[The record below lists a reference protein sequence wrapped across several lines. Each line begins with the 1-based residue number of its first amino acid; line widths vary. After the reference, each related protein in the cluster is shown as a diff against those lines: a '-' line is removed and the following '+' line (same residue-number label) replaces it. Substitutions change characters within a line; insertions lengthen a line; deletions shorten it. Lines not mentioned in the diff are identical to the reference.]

1 MLLTLGL
8 LASCKPAGNPDDTS
22 SGSGSQSDTTE
33 SMVPS
38 AKTISIDI
46 SKYTLIRPENTT
58 SELKTACSKAYAS
71 IQESTNAQFA
81 DFKDDWLN
89 TRKDEK
95 PGEFEILV
103 GNTNRDETKK
113 VYKALEGA
121 TFAISFVNNKLVIV
135 GANDSL
141 TIKGLEYFVSF
152 YASKTAGD
160 GKISL
165 AAKDDGMVYLSQP
178 ASMISIAKDGVINFK
193 VVFSEDLDS
202 KYSSNPEDNDRTD
215 IEVEWAKNIRQT
227 IMTLTNIDDCD
238 LANDWIPRGQTEDTE
253 AFEILVGATNRTAT
267 ADVMKDLG
275 YNEYAVR
282 CIGNKV
288 VVTGWDLTSTERA
301 VKEFIS
307 LLNKSVASVPGQS
320 YKNISFLGDTE
331 LHGTVGNFFVD
342 IPTYEGGSV
351 AGTYDCNNDNYMIY
365 ISGTKNS
372 EFASYC
378 SKLENAGFKLYDENT
393 IGKNSFKTYTSGSRM
408 VHTYFYE
415 TTGEV
420 RIITSPVEQLPD
432 KTVKEYKKIAEPSIS
447 QMTLNYA
454 AGNFGMN
461 YVITLED
468 GSFILYDGGG
478 SSGNSDH
485 DRLYELLASLN
496 KAEDG
501 KIHIAAWII
510 THDHWDHTSVFGSFA
525 NKYADKAELGLMILN
540 RPTASTVYNSINPN
554 HYVENNLVKDVAKL
568 NGTIVKCHTGM
579 KYYFAG
585 ATLEV
590 LYTHEDLYPSRLRIF
605 NNSSTVTRLKIGDKT
620 ATFLGDIQTAA
631 SKVITSVYELGDLKS
646 DIVQVAHHG
655 YDGATQKVYLY
666 LSPEVLFWPT
676 DTDSFNKQTSGTN
689 LNGYRNVDYYLATKM
704 GVKKII
710 VAGKGTETLPI
721 NYTLN

>member
-1 MLLTLGL
+1 M
-8 LASCKPAGNPDDTS
+8 
-22 SGSGSQSDTTE
+22 
-33 SMVPS
+33 
-38 AKTISIDI
+38 
-46 SKYTLIRPENTT
+46 
-58 SELKTACSKAYAS
+58 
-71 IQESTNAQFA
+71 
-81 DFKDDWLN
+81 
-89 TRKDEK
+89 
-95 PGEFEILV
+95 
-103 GNTNRDETKK
+103 
-113 VYKALEGA
+113 
-121 TFAISFVNNKLVIV
+121 IV

-378 SKLENAGFKLYDENT
+378 SKLENAGLKLYDENT
-393 IGKNSFKTYTSGSRM
+393 IGKNSFKTYSSGSRM

-432 KTVKEYKKIAEPSIS
+432 KTVKEYKKS
-447 QMTLNYA
+447 Q
-454 AGNFGMN
+454 
-461 YVITLED
+461 
-468 GSFILYDGGG
+468 
-478 SSGNSDH
+478 
-485 DRLYELLASLN
+485 
-496 KAEDG
+496 
-501 KIHIAAWII
+501 
-510 THDHWDHTSVFGSFA
+510 
-525 NKYADKAELGLMILN
+525 
-540 RPTASTVYNSINPN
+540 
-554 HYVENNLVKDVAKL
+554 
-568 NGTIVKCHTGM
+568 
-579 KYYFAG
+579 
-585 ATLEV
+585 
-590 LYTHEDLYPSRLRIF
+590 SRLFHR
-605 NNSSTVTRLKIGDKT
+605 
-620 ATFLGDIQTAA
+620 
-631 SKVITSVYELGDLKS
+631 
-646 DIVQVAHHG
+646 
-655 YDGATQKVYLY
+655 
-666 LSPEVLFWPT
+666 
-676 DTDSFNKQTSGTN
+676 
-689 LNGYRNVDYYLATKM
+689 
-704 GVKKII
+704 
-710 VAGKGTETLPI
+710 
-721 NYTLN
+721 